1 MKPIAWA
8 ALLGLAVVLVFLLSI
23 RLGSVDLSTGEVFAA
38 LLGEGDINIRRIVVE
53 LRAPRAVMAILVGGG
68 LSLSGAVFQALL
80 RNPLAEPYILG
91 ISGGAATGAVLA
103 LAMGLAA
110 SLSWALPA
118 AAFTG
123 ALLAI
128 VLVLRV
134 AATAD
139 HGVDV
144 RVLLLAGV
152 VIGAFFTAC
161 MSFVLSISDART
173 VRSAVLWMM
182 GSLAGSDWRTV
193 WMVTLYTL
201 PAAIMLVGLARPLN
215 LLAIGEE
222 TAGFLGAD
230 VERVKRVAYVLAS
243 LLTAAG
249 VAATG
254 VIGFVGL
261 IVPHSVRL
269 LVGGDYRVLLPLAF
283 LTGAVFLTL
292 ADIVARTVMSPAEVP
307 IGVITAFVGVPLFLL
322 LLRRSV
328 GAGASHGIGSQMATE
343 STGPA
348 GARVAKRSAR

>member
-1 MKPIAWA
+1 MKPITWA
-8 ALLGLAVVLVFLLSI
+8 AVLGLAVVLVFLLSI
-23 RLGSVDLSTGEVFAA
+23 LVGEADLTPGQVFAA
-38 LLGEGDINIRRIVVE
+38 LLGEGDINDRRIVVG

-103 LAMGLAA
+103 LTLGLAA

-118 AAFTG
+118 AAFAG
-123 ALLAI
+123 ALVAI
-128 VLVLRV
+128 FLVLRV

-139 HGVDV
+139 DRVDV

-152 VIGAFFTAC
+152 VVGAFFTAC
-161 MSFVLSISDART
+161 MAFVLSISDART

-182 GSLAGSDWRTV
+182 GSLVGSDWRTV
-193 WMVTLYTL
+193 WMVTLYSI
-201 PAAIMLVGLARPLN
+201 PAVIALVGLARPLN

-222 TAGFLGAD
+222 TAGYLGAD
-230 VERVKRVAYVLAS
+230 VERVKRLAYVLAS

-261 IVPHSVRL
+261 IVPHSIRL
-269 LVGGDYRVLLPLAF
+269 LVGADYRVLLPLAF
-283 LTGAVFLTL
+283 LAGAVFLML
-292 ADIVARTVMSPAEVP
+292 ADIVARTVLPPTEVP

-328 GAGASHGIGSQMATE
+328 GAGAG
-343 STGPA
+343 TGV
-348 GARVAKRSAR
+348 GA

>member
-1 MKPIAWA
+1 MKPITWA
-8 ALLGLAVVLVFLLSI
+8 AVLGLAVVLGFLLSI
-23 RLGSVDLSTGEVFAA
+23 LVGEADLTPGQVFAA
-38 LLGEGDINIRRIVVE
+38 LLGEGDINDRRIVVG

-103 LAMGLAA
+103 LALGLAA

-118 AAFTG
+118 AAFAG
-123 ALLAI
+123 ALVAI
-128 VLVLRV
+128 FLVLRV

-139 HGVDV
+139 DQVDV

-152 VIGAFFTAC
+152 VVGAFFTAC
-161 MSFVLSISDART
+161 MAFVLSISDART

-182 GSLAGSDWRTV
+182 GSLVGSDWRTV
-193 WMVTLYTL
+193 WMVTLYSI
-201 PAAIMLVGLARPLN
+201 PAVIALVGLARPLN

-222 TAGFLGAD
+222 TAGYLGAD
-230 VERVKRVAYVLAS
+230 VERVKRMAYVLAS

-261 IVPHSVRL
+261 IVPHSIRL
-269 LVGGDYRVLLPLAF
+269 LVGADYRVLLPLAF
-283 LTGAVFLTL
+283 LAGAVFLML
-292 ADIVARTVMSPAEVP
+292 ADIAARTVLPPTEVP

-328 GAGASHGIGSQMATE
+328 GAGAG
-343 STGPA
+343 TGV
-348 GARVAKRSAR
+348 GA

>member
-1 MKPIAWA
+1 MKPITWA
-8 ALLGLAVVLVFLLSI
+8 AVLGLAVVLVFLLSI
-23 RLGSVDLSTGEVFAA
+23 LVGEADLTPGQVFAA
-38 LLGEGDINIRRIVVE
+38 LLGEGDINDRRIVVG

-103 LAMGLAA
+103 LTLGLAA

-118 AAFTG
+118 AAFAG
-123 ALLAI
+123 ALVAI
-128 VLVLRV
+128 FLVLRV

-139 HGVDV
+139 DRVDV

-152 VIGAFFTAC
+152 VVGAFFTAC
-161 MSFVLSISDART
+161 MAFVLSISDART

-182 GSLAGSDWRTV
+182 GSLVGSDWRTV
-193 WMVTLYTL
+193 WMVTLYSI
-201 PAAIMLVGLARPLN
+201 PAVIALVGLARPLN

-222 TAGFLGAD
+222 TAGYLGAD
-230 VERVKRVAYVLAS
+230 VERVKRMAYVLAS

-261 IVPHSVRL
+261 IVPHSIRL
-269 LVGGDYRVLLPLAF
+269 LVGADYRVLLPLAF
-283 LTGAVFLTL
+283 LAGAVFLML
-292 ADIVARTVMSPAEVP
+292 ADIVARTVLPPTEVP

-328 GAGASHGIGSQMATE
+328 GAGAG
-343 STGPA
+343 TGV
-348 GARVAKRSAR
+348 GA

>member
-1 MKPIAWA
+1 MKPITWA
-8 ALLGLAVVLVFLLSI
+8 AVLGLAVVLVFLLSI
-23 RLGSVDLSTGEVFAA
+23 LVGEADLTPGQVFAA
-38 LLGEGDINIRRIVVE
+38 LLGEGDINDRRIVVG

-103 LAMGLAA
+103 LALGLAA

-118 AAFTG
+118 AAFAG
-123 ALLAI
+123 ALVAI
-128 VLVLRV
+128 FLVLRV

-139 HGVDV
+139 DRVDV

-152 VIGAFFTAC
+152 VVGAFFTAC
-161 MSFVLSISDART
+161 MAFVLSISDART

-182 GSLAGSDWRTV
+182 GSLVGSDWRTV
-193 WMVTLYTL
+193 WMVTLYSI
-201 PAAIMLVGLARPLN
+201 PAVIALIGLARPLN

-222 TAGFLGAD
+222 TAGYLGAD
-230 VERVKRVAYVLAS
+230 VERVKRIAYVLAS

-261 IVPHSVRL
+261 IVPHSIRL
-269 LVGGDYRVLLPLAF
+269 LVGADYRVLLPLAF
-283 LTGAVFLTL
+283 LAGAVFLML
-292 ADIVARTVMSPAEVP
+292 ADIAARTVLPPTEVP

-328 GAGASHGIGSQMATE
+328 GAGAG
-343 STGPA
+343 TGV
-348 GARVAKRSAR
+348 GA